1 MTESKAQRIRTPG
14 FKISDMTICEQVA
27 SGMFAVH
34 EKMPDGSWRTVEVPE
49 FPAGGKGVFVPMQR
63 VLWPVASMPVDSV
76 DEPALFNDLI
86 EYFKRHEALRDLNA
100 YEILAAWTFLTYRA
114 DFEFSITPYLNALGP
129 RGTGKTR
136 LLELLASVCYRGWL
150 VTHPSPASV
159 FYVVDRYAP
168 TLLADNYE
176 FWSKESRRELD
187 GLFNAGYRTGAV
199 VPRRPRDETG
209 GNELE
214 VYRVFCPK
222 SISGTREPSEALASR
237 CVLIRTARSSGPIPM
252 FIDLDTAA
260 RLRAKLLAY
269 RFKHFEAPLQRDE
282 SIQNSYWRVG
292 EIFYPLLTVAP
303 NEGAAQTIAD
313 FAKGIFSDDVEEA
326 AQGFDADVVE
336 AIHEAEPLALD
347 GKLTI
352 ANILAAINKNRVDTE
367 KKINSRGLGWALKRL
382 GFKKTRLG
390 DTAAT
395 RAIQL
400 DRKLLEHL
408 DRTYKPSLLSAV
420 SANPAVS
427 AIKVGVQADRQQA
440 TSIDQPKQ
448 PTSASNPPRTTET
461 PEMTETPEPQTTKV
475 QKHTGTGGT

>member
-1 MTESKAQRIRTPG
+1 MNPQSEKTLRIRIRTPG
-14 FKISDMTICEQVA
+14 FTIKGMVIAEQVA
-27 SGMFAVH
+27 SGMFAVY
-34 EKMPDGSWRTVEVPE
+34 EKMPDNSWRTVELPE
-49 FPAGGKGVFVPMQR
+49 FPEPTGEGTFLPLQR
-63 VLWPVASMPVDSV
+63 LLWPAATMPVDYV
-76 DEPALFNDLI
+76 DESTLFHELI
-86 EYFKRHEALRDLNA
+86 EYFRKHEALRDATA
-100 YEILAAWTFLTYRA
+100 YEILAAFTLLTYRV

-136 LLELLASVCYRGWL
+136 LLELLASICYRGYL

-187 GLFNAGYRTGAV
+187 GLFNAGYRTGAI

-214 VYRVFCPK
+214 VYKVFSAK
-222 SISGTREPSEALASR
+222 VISGTREPSEALSSR
-237 CVLIRTARSSGPIPM
+237 CVRIRTARSTEPMPM
-252 FIDLDTAA
+252 FIALDSASQ
-260 RLRAKLLAY
+260 LRAKLLAY
-269 RFKHFEAPLQRDE
+269 RFKHFEAPIPRDE
-282 SIQNSYWRVG
+282 SIRNSYWRVG

-303 NEGAAQTIAD
+303 NEQAAQTIAD
-313 FAKGIFSDDVEEA
+313 FAKGIFSEDVEED

-336 AIHEAEPLALD
+336 AIHEAEPLAVE

-352 ANILAAINKNRVDTE
+352 ANILAAFNKSRPDS
-367 KKINSRGLGWALKRL
+367 KITARGLGWALKRL

-390 DTAAT
+390 NTAAT

-400 DRKLLEHL
+400 DLKLLEHL
-408 DRTYKPSLLSAV
+408 DRTYKPSLLSAI

-427 AIKVGVQADRQQA
+427 DIKVGVQ
-440 TSIDQPKQ
+440 
-448 PTSASNPPRTTET
+448 PP
-461 PEMTETPEPQTTKV
+461 
-475 QKHTGTGGT
+475 